1 MEIRGVNSILRK
13 RELRG
18 MMGSMNSV
26 LCPHCGK
33 DVEINQALKHQIEED
48 ILREERSKHKAELE
62 KIKSEI
68 EKDTAKKVQEEVA
81 LKLKNSANELEE
93 TKKKSE
99 KLQQDL
105 LDQMKALRELK
116 DEQQQKE
123 IAMQKQLIQEREKM
137 QEEMTKALQEK
148 ANLETAELKKQLED
162 TKKALEDA
170 QRKAAQKS
178 QQLQGEVLELNLE
191 SHLREDFPYDE
202 ILPVPKGIDGADI
215 CQKVR
220 NKHGQ
225 TAGIILWETKRTK
238 AWSNS
243 WLPKLRDDK
252 RRMDASIA
260 ILVSDVLPETVNTF
274 GLHENVWVTSY
285 QYALPLVNVLRMGLF
300 ELAVA
305 KSTAAHKDERLE
317 ALFSYL
323 SKDGFR
329 NRFEAQVESL
339 LMLKNDL
346 EAEQRST
353 IRMWKKRE
361 MQIKRLM
368 GSVATMYG
376 ELQGIMGPALPSIP
390 SLESGTEI
398 EESEQQNLLE

>member
-1 MEIRGVNSILRK
+1 
-13 RELRG
+13 
-18 MMGSMNSV
+18 MGATMNNV
-26 LCPHCGK
+26 VCPHCGK
-33 DVEINQALKHQIEED
+33 EVEINQALKHQIEED
-48 ILREERSKHKAELE
+48 ILREERNKHKEQLAQL
-62 KIKSEI
+62 KSEI
-68 EKDTAKKVQEEVA
+68 EKDTAKRVNEEVE

-93 TKKKSE
+93 ARKKSD
-99 KLQQDL
+99 KLQHDL
-105 LDQMKALRELK
+105 LDQMKVLREMK

-123 IAMQKQLIQEREKM
+123 IAMQKQLIAEREKM
-137 QEEMTKALQEK
+137 QEEMLKAMQEK
-148 ANLETAELKKQLED
+148 AGLETAELKKQLDD

-191 SHLREDFPYDE
+191 AQLQSDFPHDE

-215 CQKVR
+215 AQKVR

-260 ILVSDVLPETVNTF
+260 ILVSEVLPENIATF
-274 GLHENVWVTSY
+274 GLHENVWVTNY
-285 QYALPLVNVLRMGLF
+285 EYAIPLVNVLRMGLF
-300 ELAVA
+300 ELAIA
-305 KSTAAHKDERLE
+305 KSTTAHKDERLE

-346 EAEQRST
+346 ETEQRST

-376 ELQGIMGPALPSIP
+376 ELQGIMGASLPSIP
-390 SLESGTEI
+390 SLDSGLSTDDT
-398 EESEQQNLLE
+398 EQQNLLE